1 MPDHPDHEELAAL
14 QAGDGDRRQ
23 LARFAAHVAGCE
35 SCAEVVAAV
44 ERARGGLALLAEPE
58 LPRGLHDRLAEA
70 VAEEA
75 ARSGPRRPPAW
86 YRRPPA
92 WGAAA
97 AVLLLVALAVP
108 LLNRSGED
116 LTTASGDAGGARAQ
130 ETAGAPAYGT
140 AAGGLPVVRLPG
152 EVTPGQLQDALA
164 TDPVAR
170 QAYQRATA
178 GGGQTGD
185 LRGEAQSDDRQAAKP
200 PAVATPSAPAS
211 PSAPATSAAPGTPR
225 ATATQACLAAATAEA
240 GRQLVP
246 AFVAEGNYQGRPA
259 TVLVT
264 SAAGEP
270 SRAEMW
276 VFPRDD
282 CAGPPLATERLG

>member
-1 MPDHPDHEELAAL
+1 MPDHPDHEQLAAL

-23 LARFAAHVAGCE
+23 LARVAEHVAGCE

-44 ERARGGLALLAEPE
+44 ERARGGLALLTEPE
-58 LPRGLHDRLAEA
+58 LPAGLHDRLAEA

-116 LTTASGDAGGARAQ
+116 LTTASGDAGGGQAQ

-140 AAGGLPVVRLPG
+140 AAAGLPVVRLPG
-152 EVTPGQLQDALA
+152 EEVTPGRLQAALA
-164 TDPVAR
+164 SDPVAR
-170 QAYQRATA
+170 QAYQRATKAA
-178 GGGQTGD
+178 GLPGAPG
-185 LRGEAQSDDRQAAKP
+185 GEARSDDLQTAKP
-200 PAVATPSAPAS
+200 PAAATPSAPAT
-211 PSAPATSAAPGTPR
+211 SAPATSAAP
-225 ATATQACLAAATAEA
+225 ATQACLAAATAEA

-246 AFVAEGNYQGRPA
+246 AFVAEGNHQGRPA

-270 SRAEMW
+270 GRTDMW
-276 VFPRDD
+276 VFPRGD
-282 CAGPPLATERLG
+282 CTGPPIASERLR

>member
-1 MPDHPDHEELAAL
+1 VPDHPDHEELAAL
-14 QAGDGDRRQ
+14 QAGDGDRRH

-35 SCAEVVAAV
+35 SCAEAVAAV

-116 LTTASGDAGGARAQ
+116 LTTASGDAGGAQGQ
-130 ETAGAPAYGT
+130 ETAGAAASGT

-152 EVTPGQLQDALA
+152 EVTPRRLRVALA

-185 LRGEAQSDDRQAAKP
+185 LRGEAQSDDRQPAEP
-200 PAVATPSAPAS
+200 PAAATPSAPA
-211 PSAPATSAAPGTPR
+211 TSVAPGTPR
-225 ATATQACLAAATAEA
+225 ARATQACLAAAAAEA
-240 GRQLVP
+240 GRPLVG
-246 AFVAEGNYQGRPA
+246 AFVAEGDYQGRPA

-270 SRAEMW
+270 SRADMW

>member
-1 MPDHPDHEELAAL
+1 VPDHPDHEELAAL

-23 LARFAAHVAGCE
+23 LARVAAHVAGCE

-58 LPRGLHDRLAEA
+58 LPGGLHDRLAEA

-97 AVLLLVALAVP
+97 AVLLLIALAVP
-108 LLNRSGED
+108 LLNRSGEN
-116 LTTASGDAGGARAQ
+116 LTTASGDAGDAGGASAQ
-130 ETAGAPAYGT
+130 ETAGAPASGT
-140 AAGGLPVVRLPG
+140 AAAGLPVVRLPG
-152 EVTPGQLQDALA
+152 EEVTPRRLQGALE

-178 GGGQTGD
+178 DARLPGARG
-185 LRGEAQSDDRQAAKP
+185 GEARSGDRQTAKP
-200 PAVATPSAPAS
+200 PAAAT
-211 PSAPATSAAPGTPR
+211 PSAPATSAAPGTPS
-225 ATATQACLAAATAEA
+225 ATATQACLAAATAKA

-246 AFVAEGNYQGRPA
+246 AFLAEGNYQGRPA
-259 TVLVT
+259 TVLVPA
-264 SAAGEP
+264 AAGDP
-270 SRAEMW
+270 SRTDMW
-276 VFPRDD
+276 VFPRDG
-282 CAGPPLATERLG
+282 CAGPPLATERLR